1 MKHNKTP
8 GQPSLKLLA
17 QKWRNKPMS
26 PAEMLNICIAER
38 IALET
43 LRLGQ
48 GVEAD
53 WVVVRDV
60 AIVAETMAFNGIVP
74 EAQLDASDALLVL
87 ADVYATMRR
96 PTAQELKTLD
106 RTLAY
111 HDSQRERV
119 SRGRLFE
126 MLKKAEVRFNEAS
139 K

>member
-1 MKHNKTP
+1 
-8 GQPSLKLLA
+8 
-17 QKWRNKPMS
+17 MS

-87 ADVYATMRR
+87 ADVYATMRKL
-96 PTAQELKTLD
+96 TTQELKTLD

-111 HDSQRERV
+111 HDAQRERV
-119 SRGRLFE
+119 SRGRVFD

>member
-1 MKHNKTP
+1 
-8 GQPSLKLLA
+8 
-17 QKWRNKPMS
+17 MS

-38 IALET
+38 IALEAF
-43 LRLGQ
+43 RLGQ
-48 GVEAD
+48 GTEAD
-53 WVVVRDV
+53 WLVLRDV
-60 AIVAETMAFNGIVP
+60 AVVAETMALNGIEP
-74 EAQLDASDALLVL
+74 EAQPDALDALTVL
-87 ADVYATMRR
+87 ADVYVTMRG